1 MFASTAVDGS
11 TSCIPG
17 DHGYGANDEHQRD
30 LYDGSPMRSTSTG
43 TCDTSPVKKGR
54 SPMVKIMKG
63 FVENFQAT
71 NAIANKAMSG
81 ELMVESIK
89 KAMELVVDCG
99 ATEGSAEH
107 FVATKILRKPATRAM
122 FFTLT
127 TKEGRFA
134 WLQRWCKDKNI
145 N

>member
-1 MFASTAVDGS
+1 MQGENEWKRLRYGPPECLDQLEKMFASTAMDGS

-17 DHGYGANDEHQRD
+17 DHGYEANDEHQRD
-30 LYDGSPMRSTSTG
+30 LYDSSPMRSTSTG
-43 TCDTSPVKKGR
+43 TCDTSPVKKGK

-89 KAMELVVDCG
+89 KAMALVVDCG

-107 FVATKILRKPATRAM
+107 FVAIEILRKQQDS
-122 FFTLT
+122 L
-127 TKEGRFA
+127 
-134 WLQRWCKDKNI
+134 L
-145 N
+145 